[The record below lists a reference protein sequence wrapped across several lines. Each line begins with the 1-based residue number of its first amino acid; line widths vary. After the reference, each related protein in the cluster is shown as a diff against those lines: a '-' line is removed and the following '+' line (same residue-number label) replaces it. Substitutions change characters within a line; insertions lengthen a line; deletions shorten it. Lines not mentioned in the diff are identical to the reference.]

1 MKKMK
6 LLMLGIMM
14 AMGGTAL
21 AQDQVTLT
29 ANDATDKY
37 AGWTLQLQT
46 PTNIAGWQMEL
57 ALPEGVTI
65 ENEEITVGDAT
76 FTWYKGVTLP
86 AGYGSKYKAVGTPTD
101 NGIFLF
107 FIPVAESYSTSD
119 FQIAGT
125 ESEACTITLIAENF
139 DGAAAITVTN
149 VCAAD
154 ADGNSI
160 AGAENTISPV
170 NHPVGDVS
178 RDFKVNASDIQ
189 QAINLAKVAGFDEYA
204 DLDGD
209 TVVNASDI
217 QQIINIAKQ

>member
-14 AMGGTAL
+14 TMGGTAM
-21 AQDQVTLT
+21 AQEQVILT

-119 FQIAGT
+119 FQITGT
-125 ESEACTITLIAENF
+125 EGGACTITLIASNYE
-139 DGAAAITVTN
+139 DAAAVTVTN

-154 ADGNSI
+154 AEGNSI
-160 AGAENTISPV
+160 AGANADFAVAHPLGDATFDFMV
-170 NHPVGDVS
+170 NGL
-178 RDFKVNASDIQ
+178 DIQ
-189 QAINLAKVAGFDEYA
+189 ATINHSVKETYNAGA
-204 DLDGD
+204 DVNGD
-209 TVVNASDI
+209 NVVNGLDI
-217 QQIINIAKQ
+217 QAVINISAQ

>member
-1 MKKMK
+1 MKKVK

-14 AMGGTAL
+14 AMGGTAM

-119 FQIAGT
+119 FQITGT
-125 ESEACTITLIAENF
+125 EGGACTITLIASNYE
-139 DGAAAITVTN
+139 DAAAVAVTN

-160 AGAENTISPV
+160 AGANAEFAV
-170 NHPVGDVS
+170 AHPLGDVS
-178 RDFKVNASDIQ
+178 KDFKVNLLDIQ
-189 QAINLAKVAGFDEYA
+189 QTIGLSANGSYDAAA
-204 DLDGD
+204 DLNGD
-209 TVVNASDI
+209 NLVNLIDI
-217 QQIINIAKQ
+217 QTVIGISAQ